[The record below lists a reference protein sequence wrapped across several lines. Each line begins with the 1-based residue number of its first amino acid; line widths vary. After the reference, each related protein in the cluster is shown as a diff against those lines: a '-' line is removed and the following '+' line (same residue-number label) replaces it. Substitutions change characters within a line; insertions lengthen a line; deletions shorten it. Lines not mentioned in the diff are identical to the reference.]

1 MGGAMMSEQQAIFLI
16 VCAIVAVFY
25 GVLIVGMYW
34 HVKGR

>member
-1 MGGAMMSEQQAIFLI
+1 MSEQQAIFLI

-25 GVLIVGMYW
+25 GVLGAGLYR